1 MTMRDLQITS
11 VVDETPTIRRIA
23 MAAPDGGILP
33 GYAAGAHVTI
43 TIPDV
48 GVRKYS
54 LVNVS
59 TEAGATAMPRAYTLG
74 IRLDPQS
81 AGGSRYMHA
90 LKPGDRVQVSDP
102 ANDFPLKPAAVAP
115 VLIGGGI
122 GITPLIAMAAEMT
135 ASHRPYALLY
145 AARSRTELAFLD
157 DVARLA
163 GPACE
168 VHLDDAAGRVLDLEA
183 RFTALPTGTP
193 VYMCGP
199 KPMLKAG
206 VQASRKLGWPPGQLM
221 FELFY
226 SAAPAAPP
234 KPAVPE
240 PVPDGSFEVQ
250 LKSSGKIYRVPPDK
264 SIAAVLIEAG
274 LDPLVDCQKG
284 ECGVCQVGVL
294 EGEPDHRDVILTES
308 ERAANKV
315 MQICISRAKSKRLL
329 LDL

>member
-1 MTMRDLQITS
+1 MIMRELQITS
-11 VVDETPTIRRIA
+11 VVDETPSIRRIA
-23 MAAPDGGILP
+23 MAADDGGALP

-43 TIPDV
+43 AIPDV

-54 LVNVS
+54 LINVS
-59 TEAGATAMPRAYTLG
+59 SEAGATATPRTYTLG
-74 IRLDPQS
+74 IRLDPHS
-81 AGGSRYMHA
+81 AGGSRFMHS
-90 LKPGDRVQVSDP
+90 LKSGDRLQVSEP
-102 ANDFPLKPAAVAP
+102 ANDFPLKPRASAP

-122 GITPLIAMAAEMT
+122 GITPLITMAAELA
-135 ASHRPYALLY
+135 ASERPFKLLY

-157 DVARLA
+157 DVVRLA

-226 SAAPAAPP
+226 LS
-234 KPAVPE
+234 
-240 PVPDGSFEVQ
+240 
-250 LKSSGKIYRVPPDK
+250 
-264 SIAAVLIEAG
+264 LI
-274 LDPLVDCQKG
+274 
-284 ECGVCQVGVL
+284 
-294 EGEPDHRDVILTES
+294 HI
-308 ERAANKV
+308 
-315 MQICISRAKSKRLL
+315 
-329 LDL
+329 